1 VPGRQSVPELG
12 YALAASGTVSANT
25 PRAGPI
31 ARAGTA
37 VLVTNQLRQR
47 AGQPWAPVT
56 SSSATCHAGATLFLV
71 TSTRTRLPIT
81 WPASRRI
88 PAGGEAGEGAEEE
101 ATPSLFH
108 PEVWVE
114 VKHLPAVFSTTSIT

>member
-1 VPGRQSVPELG
+1 MPGRQSVPELG

-47 AGQPWAPVT
+47 AGQPWSPVT
-56 SSSATCHAGATLFLV
+56 SSSATCHAGATLFLSDLHANAAADHLAGV
-71 TSTRTRLPIT
+71 TQDPSG
-81 WPASRRI
+81 RRS
-88 PAGGEAGEGAEEE
+88 GGGAEEE

-114 VKHLPAVFSTTSIT
+114 VKHLPAVFSTTSTT